1 MDEAT
6 AEDEDEES
14 NSNDVS
20 EASSAPQTI
29 IMNQTRTIDE
39 RMFWSAQAE
48 SRCVSSDGIAI
59 QQPGRVISF
68 LAEDESFVKANSESL
83 TDQLIGLDADTQ
95 SLMGPENHNNS
106 RHSEQTR
113 DKEPGQSSLARLDGI
128 LSGVMA
134 EEKDLEPIDHS
145 HLTRFGKTSG
155 DYLLDLGRTSSA
167 EGLASFQRMRPM
179 AFVVE
184 DSRKIGKID

>member
-1 MDEAT
+1 M
-6 AEDEDEES
+6 
-14 NSNDVS
+14 
-20 EASSAPQTI
+20 
-29 IMNQTRTIDE
+29 
-39 RMFWSAQAE
+39 
-48 SRCVSSDGIAI
+48 SSDGIAI

-83 TDQLIGLDADTQ
+83 TDQLIGLDADSQ
-95 SLMGPENHNNS
+95 SLMGHENHHNS
-106 RHSEQTR
+106 RHSEQTG

-134 EEKDLEPIDHS
+134 EEKDLEPLDHS